1 MKKIKILN
9 IGIKNNKF
17 GNNVTIIKP
26 VNIYGSVIDDNVFIG
41 PFVEVQKKC
50 KIGKNTK
57 IQSHSFICE
66 LVTIGK
72 NCFIGH
78 GVNFINDRFKNHK
91 PAMGNKFLWEET
103 YVGDNVYIG
112 SSSVT
117 TSNGLKLQKQQHVDI
132 DLGQN
137 DAIYAVASATGPYT
151 ITWLVEN

>member
-57 IQSHSFICE
+57 IQSHSFIC
-66 LVTIGK
+66 LDCNTAALCTI
-72 NCFIGH
+72 
-78 GVNFINDRFKNHK
+78 
-91 PAMGNKFLWEET
+91 
-103 YVGDNVYIG
+103 
-112 SSSVT
+112 
-117 TSNGLKLQKQQHVDI
+117 
-132 DLGQN
+132 
-137 DAIYAVASATGPYT
+137 
-151 ITWLVEN
+151 

>member
-112 SSSVT
+112 SNSTILPVKICSNVVIGAGSVIT
-117 TSNGLKLQKQQHVDI
+117 KDI
-132 DLGQN
+132 KKSGVYFGN
-137 DAIYAVASATGPYT
+137 PAKKIK
-151 ITWLVEN
+151 